1 MPTDTLVR
9 GENRDMRKIALAM
22 MALGCVLSSARFAH
36 AYLSSTWYE
45 DASGYEEAVR
55 QQKSL
60 HVAMFVY
67 FRVDWCPHCRAFDKL
82 LEEQAVRS
90 QVGSYVKVRINP
102 EHGKAEKA
110 LFEQTFGTKGYPAL
124 FIVDSEGASPRRL
137 SHGGP
142 PERFVAQFPH

>member
-1 MPTDTLVR
+1 MKNVAAA
-9 GENRDMRKIALAM
+9 MIALGWLLIGADV
-22 MALGCVLSSARFAH
+22 AQG
-36 AYLSSTWYE
+36 YLSSTWYE
-45 DASGYEEAVR
+45 DAGGYEEAVR

-60 HVAMFVY
+60 HVPMFVY
-67 FRVDWCPHCRAFDKL
+67 FRVDWCPHCRAFDQL

-90 QVGSYVKVRINP
+90 RVGSYIKVRINP

-124 FIVDSEGASPRRL
+124 FVVDSEGASPRRV

-142 PERFVAQFPH
+142 AEKFVAQFPH